1 MKMLDVPAKIYNIF
15 ESLKYSPYNGDIKC
29 KHFSVA
35 IRKGK
40 IVTPVS
46 CNYHRVNVFGKT
58 RGTMHA
64 EMNATNYL
72 INMDGG
78 IGFNK
83 QSPHNRHFLK
93 LQKKMS
99 KTDILVFRSSP
110 SGVRYS
116 KPCSDCIHTMKRL
129 SFRRVY
135 YSLNDGSLV
144 CEKISQISSDN
155 RAQMTR
161 HLDGDF

>member
-1 MKMLDVPAKIYNIF
+1 MKMLDVSSKIYNIF
-15 ESLKYSPYNGDIKC
+15 ESLKSSPYKGDIKC

-46 CNYHRVNVFGKT
+46 CNYHRTNVFGKT

-83 QSPHNRHFLK
+83 QSPRNRHFLK

-155 RAQMTR
+155 KTQMTR
-161 HLDGDF
+161 HLDRDF